1 MSLDIEDTQTLS
13 VPDRPDHAARMDA
26 MRARQTADEDRRR
39 VERIERASEEAAVA
53 LTRLAVLSW
62 ERYFYL
68 VSRAAIQAHA
78 NLPDSE
84 KPAAEA
90 AIMKETAS

>member
-1 MSLDIEDTQTLS
+1 MSDIEQTQTLAA
-13 VPDRPDHAARMDA
+13 PDHAARMDA
-26 MRARQTADEDRRR
+26 MRARQTADEEKRRM
-39 VERIERASEEAAVA
+39 ERIERASEEAAVA

-90 AIMKETAS
+90 AIMKEVTP

>member
-1 MSLDIEDTQTLS
+1 MSLDIEDTQTLA
-13 VPDRPDHAARMDA
+13 VPDHTARMQA
-26 MRARQTADEDRRR
+26 LRERQTADEEKRR
-39 VERIERASEEAAVA
+39 VARIEQATEDAAMA
-53 LTRLAVLSW
+53 LTRLSVLSP

-68 VSRAAIQAHA
+68 VSRLAIEAHKA
-78 NLPDSE
+78 LPESE